1 MKLDKDKKTILL
13 VEDDRNTRNGIA
25 KLLRYKYDI
34 TTAEDGM
41 RGINILKKNNFD
53 LVVTDIQ
60 MPGADGM
67 DILKE
72 TLKKEPKPP
81 CILITAYGSIETA
94 VEAIKAGAYDF
105 ISKPVNVDRMEQ
117 IFE

>member
-1 MKLDKDKKTILL
+1 MKSTSPILL
-13 VEDDRNTRNGIA
+13 VEDDRNTRNGIE

-34 TTAEDGM
+34 TTAKDGV

-72 TLKKEPKPP
+72 TLTSMY
-81 CILITAYGSIETA
+81 CFAIE
-94 VEAIKAGAYDF
+94 GC
-105 ISKPVNVDRMEQ
+105 
-117 IFE
+117 